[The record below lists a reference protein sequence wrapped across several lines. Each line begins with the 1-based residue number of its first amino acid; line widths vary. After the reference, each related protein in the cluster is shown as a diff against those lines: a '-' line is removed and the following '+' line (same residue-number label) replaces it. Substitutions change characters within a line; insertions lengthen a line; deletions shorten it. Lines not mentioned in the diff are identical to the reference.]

1 MARDLFLLTNKPVL
15 YVCNVDEDS
24 ATDGH
29 EHTLRVAERLEQ
41 ENAPY
46 LIIAADAE
54 AQIAQMEDAGM
65 QQEFLD
71 LLGIEETGTN
81 RLIQAAYRLLGLET
95 FFTTRNEEVRAWT
108 FREGTKAPQA
118 AGLIHTDFEQGFI
131 RAEVITFDDFLFY
144 KSEAACRE
152 AGKISAEGK
161 NYVVRDGDIIHF
173 LFSR

>member
-1 MARDLFLLTNKPVL
+1 MQVCNKNFRPIGHRRDGNQQADSSSLPIAGIGNVL
-15 YVCNVDEDS
+15 YNKKRRGAC
-24 ATDGH
+24 
-29 EHTLRVAERLEQ
+29 
-41 ENAPY
+41 
-46 LIIAADAE
+46 
-54 AQIAQMEDAGM
+54 
-65 QQEFLD
+65 LD
-71 LLGIEETGTN
+71 LPG
-81 RLIQAAYRLLGLET
+81 
-95 FFTTRNEEVRAWT
+95 RNE
-108 FREGTKAPQA
+108 GSSA